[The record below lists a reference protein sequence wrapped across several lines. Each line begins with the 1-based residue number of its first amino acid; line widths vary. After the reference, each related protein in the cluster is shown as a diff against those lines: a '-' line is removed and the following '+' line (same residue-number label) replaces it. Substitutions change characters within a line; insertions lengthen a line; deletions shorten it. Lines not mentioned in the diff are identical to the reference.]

1 MSEYNDCLRD
11 GKIAFGNDFKT
22 RAEINKLFGLK
33 AGAGTMQG
41 GASLVPT
48 GREAIIWWP
57 NNPSDNNEWLN
68 VKEGFGPVADSRGYK
83 EVLLISEQ
91 NRDAVANLSHLN
103 EVLETPRSQMRYV
116 FWHEE
121 RCGVRW
127 YKFYGLFKFM
137 RERSQR
143 DGKCWFERA
152 DSTISLRS
160 RHVATLTSKIRKS
173 DYEY

>member
-1 MSEYNDCLRD
+1 MPPVARTESCAPAIGID
-11 GKIAFGNDFKT
+11 GKSGAAI
-22 RAEINKLFGLK
+22 RA
-33 AGAGTMQG
+33 A
-41 GASLVPT
+41 
-48 GREAIIWWP
+48 
-57 NNPSDNNEWLN
+57 PSRL
-68 VKEGFGPVADSRGYK
+68 GPVADSRGYK